1 MAKRSFKVAPATTRP
16 GGQLKQP
23 EYWVLMETTGGKS
36 KEIRRFQSYPE
47 AIRANWDICSGQP
60 L

>member
-1 MAKRSFKVAPATTRP
+1 MARRSFRIAPATTQP

-23 EYWVLMETTGGKS
+23 EYWVLLETTGGKS
-36 KEIRRFQSYPE
+36 REINRFQTYPE
-47 AIRANWDICSGQP
+47 AVQANWQLCSGQT